1 MYIYFLLLFSWFY
14 GAEEEGKTRWKE
26 RIDEKRARGGFGRDT
41 GSRKGGIY
49 LAG

>member
-1 MYIYFLLLFSWFY
+1 MNVYIYFFLFSVV
-14 GAEEEGKTRWKE
+14 ERRKTRRKE
-26 RIDEKRARGGFGRDT
+26 RIGEKRARGGFGRDT